1 MLAQPVRIVGSFLSP
16 YVRKVLVALECKG
29 VPYEVDPIVPFYG
42 DDEFSRLS
50 PLRRVPVLVDDAVT
64 LCDSTVICEYLE
76 ERFPLPPLLPEG
88 PAARARARWFEEFAD
103 TRMGD
108 VLIWRYY
115 AQFTVRKIL
124 HGLPPDEEVL
134 RKSRE
139 QEIPAILDYLER
151 EAPADGFLCGP
162 SATIGDVAVASMF
175 RNVMLVKYAIDAQRW
190 PRTAALVERV
200 LALPQFVKLRTYEDA
215 MLGVPPEERRPRL
228 AAVGAPLTP
237 TTVMSGTPRPGVMAT
252 GLMPA

>member
-16 YVRKVLVALECKG
+16 YVRKVLYSLEAKG
-29 VPYEVDPIVPFYG
+29 VPYAVDPIVPFYG

-50 PLRRVPVLVDDAVT
+50 PLRRIPVLVDDAVT

-76 ERFPLPPLLPEG
+76 ERYPLPPLLPEG

-124 HGLPPDEEVL
+124 HGLPPDEAVVQ
-134 RKSRE
+134 RSRDV
-139 QEIPAILDYLER
+139 EIPAILDYLER
-151 EAPADGFLCGP
+151 EAPAEAFLCGAP
-162 SATIGDVAVASMF
+162 SIADVAVASVF
-175 RNVMLVKYAIDAQRW
+175 RNAMLVGYAIDAARW
-190 PRTAALVERV
+190 PKVAALVERT
-200 LALPQFVKLRTYEDA
+200 LALPPFVKLRRYEDA
-215 MLGVPPEERRPRL
+215 MLGVPPHERRARL
-228 AAVGAPLTP
+228 QAVGAPLTA
-237 TTVMSGTPRPGVMAT
+237 TSVMGDAPRAGVMAT
-252 GLMPA
+252 GLMQD